1 MSTPPAIQDG
11 GGGTLSGGPS
21 TGYSVPSVSQ
31 DQVLGLAPPSAKR
44 RFRVSDVDRLGAQ
57 HTHVGFLNQHDL
69 ENQPT
74 PDAYTPYTWSS
85 PSPATLPAQYQAAV
99 PADMVPGPSSFTRRE
114 SVVSLH
120 SEESFQLSSSSSLQ
134 DGLDGDATLSPRHTS
149 LGVLPHFAGHTLP
162 EQNTSSAAP
171 EVSRKRRRGVQRKRA
186 PNPKDPKAAD
196 RLRNQRKTDDEL
208 IDLLFERCVPN
219 SVGPVAKK
227 DRLPLSALQSCAF
240 PTR

>member
-1 MSTPPAIQDG
+1 MSTPPAIQDD
-11 GGGTLSGGPS
+11 GGGTLSAGPT

-44 RFRVSDVDRLGAQ
+44 RFNDVGRLGAQ
-57 HTHVGFLNQHDL
+57 HAQVGFRNQHAL

-74 PDAYTPYTWSS
+74 PDGYTPYPWSS

-114 SVVSLH
+114 SVVSLP
-120 SEESFQLSSSSSLQ
+120 SEESFQPSSSSSLQ
-134 DGLDGDATLSPRHTS
+134 EGLDGDATLSPRHTA
-149 LGVLPHFAGHTLP
+149 LGVPSHFADHILP
-162 EQNTSSAAP
+162 EQDTSSAAP
-171 EVSRKRRRGVQRKRA
+171 EVSRKRRRGVQRKRD

-208 IDLLFERCVPN
+208 IDLLFNRCVPS

-227 DRLPLSALQSCAF
+227 DRLPLSAFQSCAF
-240 PTR
+240 PAR